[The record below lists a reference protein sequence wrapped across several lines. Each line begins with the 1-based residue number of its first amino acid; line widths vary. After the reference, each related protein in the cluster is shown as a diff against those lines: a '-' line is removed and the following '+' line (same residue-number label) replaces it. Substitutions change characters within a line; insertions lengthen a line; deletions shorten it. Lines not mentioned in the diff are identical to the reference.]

1 MSNQPELVSAKTA
14 MSMLD
19 IKHRATFARFVEAN
33 PTIQCR
39 LGGLQRP
46 KYRRRQIELLLQ
58 ENVR

>member
-1 MSNQPELVSAKTA
+1 MPTEPELVSAKTA

-19 IKHRATFARFVEAN
+19 IKHRATFARFVVAN
-33 PTIQCR
+33 PSIQCR

-58 ENVR
+58 ENRR